1 MIKDKKYIRLLINK
15 TLFSKY
21 GDSKEELNKQYIYS
35 LLKDKKCHYSSL
47 FKDYLIY
54 DYIDE
59 FLKKNYLLDEL
70 KAKLPQISIYYYHY
84 LSFFCRPFFKHFY
97 YNNTI
102 QNCFDNK
109 AEIFYKE
116 TYEIKN
122 IKKKTKEDKGM
133 IIFDQKT
140 RKLLENTIVQNTL
153 DVNSNIN
160 EINTIKE
167 NDNNKDEEFF
177 TIKTQND
184 ILLDILSNLSTQQ
197 NKSKKKEEDN
207 LKNKKNNSKKNSS
220 EKKNNLKINF
230 IKNGKSGLFNL
241 YKKSKIISE
250 RERILSA
257 GNSNSPNVSSK
268 SNLINFKKYKPL
280 YNIYKNSSLLNS
292 NITSYIKNNK
302 NSSLKKSYSK
312 SNINQSK
319 TNLEKKNYKKIKTK
333 SFSSYYNRN
342 NIDRG
347 VSSNLILTYLNCINS
362 HNSRSRSIKNKGK
375 KNMKDSLEIKSASN
389 IFSVRSYHHNS
400 NANKSGITKCFSN
413 NFKKKDN
420 KSKTKR
426 KIKVNKSL
434 DTLLNKIYFLENNN
448 NHKDNILNYPDKKAV
463 DLNVNVNFNNININI
478 NAGVSLNKNKNHS
491 YIKKKQS
498 KNNEKSKI
506 INKKIENLLNKIK
519 ELNPR
524 RINDILY
531 SNKNKFNND
540 LYHFEHLTP
549 SGFTTTQQRNKKE
562 IHYNHLN
569 KKNSSKK
576 KNSTKHE
583 RNVFSSR
590 EHSSNKCKSVF
601 NSSK

>member
-207 LKNKKNNSKKNSS
+207 LKSKKNNSKKNSS